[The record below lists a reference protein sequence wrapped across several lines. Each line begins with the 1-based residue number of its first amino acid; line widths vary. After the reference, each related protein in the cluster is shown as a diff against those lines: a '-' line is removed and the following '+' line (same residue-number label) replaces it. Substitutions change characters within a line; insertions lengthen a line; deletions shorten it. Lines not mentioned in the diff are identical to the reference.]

1 MSGIGWVAVTGTTGA
16 RGKAEGRPH
25 LLRVNVAASSPEDL
39 RRACSDQDINHIEIY
54 ADFSKV
60 TVDEKKRLLE
70 PWCTLD
76 LSVLESA
83 SHLESFAFM
92 SNVRSPGLPDLRLDL
107 SPLARHDDLREIVIK
122 GYVEDADLSPLRDCR
137 ELRVLSVQM
146 AKTRSGFAFLS
157 DLRHLSRLELE
168 VTWPKVDFSPAGDCD
183 QLTDVTLS
191 CLQYV
196 DASALGSCP
205 KLQTLHIGPL
215 DSIHDS
221 DWSDSVWVRW
231 GGRRYTF
238 GVTLPS
244 SKSLRSLDLSENYLT
259 YPYWS
264 DPDAAETIGE
274 SEQLD
279 LSQLHVCSR
288 LEHINLQMNG
298 LHFIDLRQM
307 TDIERVNNMPLP
319 VVDLRNNHLVAVN
332 TEVYAPFEE
341 RILLDDGVV
350 ATKDD
355 QQVIREFWNAA
366 EENRLPYP
374 LDQEFI
380 SWLELHWIKGDD
392 TPL

>member
-1 MSGIGWVAVTGTTGA
+1 MSGTTWT
-16 RGKAEGRPH
+16 RKKAEGRQH
-25 LLRVNVAASSPEDL
+25 VLRLNVATSSPEDL
-39 RRACSDQDINHIEIY
+39 RRACSDQDIKHVEIY
-54 ADFSKV
+54 ADFSEV
-60 TVDEKKRLLE
+60 TIDEEKRLLK
-70 PWCTLD
+70 PWCALD
-76 LSVLESA
+76 LSVLEPA
-83 SHLESFAFM
+83 SHLESFVLM
-92 SNVRSPGLPDLRLDL
+92 NDVRWSGPRYLRLDL

-146 AKTRSGFAFLS
+146 SKTRSGFAFLS

-196 DASALGSCP
+196 DASALTSCP

-221 DWSDSVWVRW
+221 DRSDSAWVRW

-279 LSQLHVCSR
+279 LTQLHGCSR
-288 LEHINLQMNG
+288 LERINLQMNG
-298 LHFIDLRQM
+298 LNFIDLRQM
-307 TDIERVNNMPLP
+307 TDIERANNMPLP
-319 VVDLRNNHLVAVN
+319 VVDLRNNYLIAVN
-332 TEVYAPFEE
+332 TGVYAPSED
-341 RILLDDGVV
+341 RVLLDDGVV
-350 ATKDD
+350 VTKDD
-355 QQVIREFWNAA
+355 QQIIHEFWVAA

-374 LDQEFI
+374 LGQEFI
-380 SWLELHWIKGDD
+380 HWLERHWIKGDN